1 MGIETALTRDLLLKF
16 ISSPRYRPMRR
27 AELYRHFGITGSQ
40 SQAMRHL
47 LNAMERDG
55 ELVRVKENR
64 YALPQEL
71 GLITGRLEVTPKGFG
86 FVTPSGRRGEDVYVH
101 SENMSHAMHGDT
113 VVVRL
118 IGTARGRGR
127 GKGPRREGKVIK
139 ILERANETLV
149 GTLNKSSRFLYVVPD
164 NPRIQ
169 HDIYIAP
176 CDTGGARVGQKVV
189 VRITEWAS
197 KHVSPEGVITSVLG
211 DAGDPTTDLLSII
224 HQRGL
229 RTDFSH
235 ALLREALRAS
245 QESGAHPLRGREDLR
260 GATTFTI
267 DPVDARDFDDAVS
280 LTRSGSNWI
289 LGVHIADVAHY
300 VAPGSLLDEEARA
313 RSTSVYFPSRV
324 LPMLPETLSNGVC
337 SLKENEDRLTQS
349 VFITFSQQGRVLDCR
364 FPETVIRSRKRF
376 TYSRVGSLLRGEA
389 PPEGETERALLP
401 VLKEM
406 EGLALTLRKNRFKRG
421 ALDLDMPEELIEYD
435 GEGHVTGVRCE
446 EFDNSHIMIE
456 EFMLA
461 ANEAVGGYL
470 ASRGVPTLWRV
481 HDPPDDED
489 LCEYLELIKPFGYS
503 VRNIHDKRALQAFL
517 DQLKGTPES
526 YALHLAFLRSLK
538 LAVYST
544 RNTGHYSLGCRTPL
558 QFTSPIRRYP
568 DLITHRFLRQARAGK
583 KVAAPPGLEE
593 LAAHCSEA
601 EETAE
606 GAERECLKLRKLQY
620 IKSHLDAGTIDL
632 LTGVITEIRDF
643 GLSVYLNDY
652 LLQGLVHVSSLTDDF
667 YRVAR
672 NRASMIG
679 QRTKRRFRVGDI
691 VTVQVAR
698 VDMLKR
704 EVDFILHEGAV
715 RRK

>member
-1 MGIETALTRDLLLKF
+1 
-16 ISSPRYRPMRR
+16 
-27 AELYRHFGITGSQ
+27 
-40 SQAMRHL
+40 MRHL

-55 ELVRVKENR
+55 ELVRVKGNR
-64 YALPQEL
+64 YALPGEL

-86 FVTPSGRRGEDVYVH
+86 FVTPSGRRGEDVYIH

-118 IGTARGRGR
+118 IGTERGRGR
-127 GKGPRREGKVIK
+127 GKGPRREGKIIK

-169 HDIYIAP
+169 HDVYIAP
-176 CDTGGARVGQKVV
+176 RDTGGARVGQKVV
-189 VRITEWAS
+189 VRMTEWAS

-235 ALLREALRAS
+235 ALLKEARRAGKETDARS
-245 QESGAHPLRGREDLR
+245 LRGREDLR
-260 GATTFTI
+260 SATTFTI

-280 LTRSGSNWI
+280 LARSRSNWI
-289 LGVHIADVAHY
+289 LGVHIADVSHY

-324 LPMLPETLSNGVC
+324 LPMLPEALSNGVC

-349 VFITFSQQGRVLDCR
+349 VFITFSPQGRVLDCR
-364 FPETVIRSRKRF
+364 FPETIIRSRKRF

-389 PPEGETERALLP
+389 PPEGEAERALLP

-406 EGLALTLRKNRFKRG
+406 EQLALILRKNRFTRG

-435 GEGHVTGVRCE
+435 EEGRVTGVRCE

-461 ANEAVGGYL
+461 ANEAVGGYF
-470 ASRGVPTLWRV
+470 ASRGDPALWRV

-489 LCEYLELIKPFGYS
+489 LCEYLDLVKPFGYS
-503 VRNIHDKRALQAFL
+503 IRDIHDRRALQAFL
-517 DQLKGTPES
+517 GQLKGTPES

-544 RNTGHYSLGCRTPL
+544 RNAGHYGLGCRNYL
-558 QFTSPIRRYP
+558 HFTSPIRRYP
-568 DLITHRFLRQARAGK
+568 DLITHRFLRQARAGER
-583 KVAAPPGLEE
+583 VAAPPGLEE

-606 GAERECLKLRKLQY
+606 AAERECLKLRKLQY
-620 IKSHLDAGTIDL
+620 IKSHLDAGIIDL

-679 QRTKRRFRVGDI
+679 QRTKRRFRVGDT

-698 VDMLKR
+698 VDMVKR
-704 EVDFILHEGAV
+704 EVDFILHEGAA